1 MAARTFELSAAA
13 PESAASGDGAADA
26 EPAADSKA
34 FSPVR
39 DLPDVIINGDRGSAL
54 LPAALALETAAAA
67 SAASS
72 TQATEELMLSEVAT
86 SEAVEVS
93 VEAEGKA
100 ARTLNKEKM
109 GL

>member
-67 SAASS
+67 SEASPTGATRREQRALGAEAA
-72 TQATEELMLSEVAT
+72 L
-86 SEAVEVS
+86 
-93 VEAEGKA
+93 
-100 ARTLNKEKM
+100 
-109 GL
+109 GLLDCGPDR